1 MTRLTQKEFVST
13 KSIVILS
20 DEPFEKSILA
30 TEERVGAY
38 DISFDE
44 LREIKDTEICFRTTE
59 EFKGLEADV
68 VIYLKNEYPG
78 TVREEIEKRK
88 EYVAL
93 TRARYYL
100 YVLRTKRKVEE
111 TY

>member
-1 MTRLTQKEFVST
+1 MTRLTTKEFVST

-30 TEERVGAY
+30 TEERVGAF
-38 DISFDE
+38 DISFND
-44 LREIKDTEICFRTTE
+44 LKEIQDTEICFKTAE
-59 EFKGLEADV
+59 EFKGLEADI
-68 VIYLKNEYPG
+68 VIYLKNVYPG
-78 TVREEIEKRK
+78 VERAEMEKRK

-100 YVLRTKRKVEE
+100 YVLQTKRKQ
-111 TY
+111 